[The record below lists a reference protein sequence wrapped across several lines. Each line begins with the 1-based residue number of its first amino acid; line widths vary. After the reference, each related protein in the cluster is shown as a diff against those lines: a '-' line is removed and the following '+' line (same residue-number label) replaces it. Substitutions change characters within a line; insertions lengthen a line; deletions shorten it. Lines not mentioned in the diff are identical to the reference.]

1 MSNETKLERF
11 YFDDDYLT
19 IIETNKGN
27 NTLIWI
33 GIPSTSYRT
42 NIFESYN
49 VSFISSEITVNAD

>member
-1 MSNETKLERF
+1 MSDETKLEKL
-11 YFDDDYLT
+11 YFEDDYLT

-27 NTLIWI
+27 NILIWI

-49 VSFISSEITVNAD
+49 VSFISSEL